1 MLFDIGMTGIYF
13 NGDDDDDCYDDKP
26 ITIIYIVFNIL
37 SSPRSLKIEMVKQ
50 MLSYLV
56 PGICLEN

>member
-26 ITIIYIVFNIL
+26 TTIIYIVFNIL

-50 MLSYLV
+50 MLSYL
-56 PGICLEN
+56 